1 MNDYSYDLGSY
12 SWPVST
18 GSADAQRW
26 FDRGLN
32 WTFAYNHEEA
42 GVCFA
47 KALEFDPEFAM
58 AHWGLAYIVGPNY
71 NNPWELF
78 DDQQMN
84 ITLTESR
91 NSITNAIACM
101 TNASPLE
108 QALINALAHR
118 YQAQEPIE
126 DMYEWSRDYSSEMS
140 KVYNDFPDNPDVAT
154 FYTEA
159 MMNLT
164 PWQMWDPHTGVP
176 VDGAETLRCKEVLEK
191 AIANVAA
198 TGPARHPG
206 LLHLYIHLMEM
217 SSTPEEALI
226 VADDLRHLVPDA
238 GHLKHMS
245 THIDV
250 LCGNYQDVVAGNSAG
265 IEADLKYYELNGGM
279 NFYSLY
285 RVHNYHFK
293 LYGAM
298 FLGRYN
304 EAMDAVNG
312 LNNTVPE
319 DLLRMESPPMADF
332 LEGYM
337 SMETHALVRFGK
349 WQQLIDAP
357 LPHDQDLY
365 TVTTALIH
373 YGKGIAH
380 AALKNHKA
388 ALQSQSNF
396 QSAVEKVSD
405 ERYIHVVSCKD
416 ILAVASEMLAGEISY
431 HHGDYDKAFNHLRE
445 AVRRE
450 DNLPYDEPWGWMM
463 PSRHALGALLLEQG
477 HIEEATVTYEA
488 DLGLNDEVIRS
499 NQHPDNVWS
508 LTGLYQCYLQ
518 QGKQREARMLR
529 PRRDFALARADA
541 DISVSCFCS
550 MQSKNQNPAARAEPG

>member
-1 MNDYSYDLGSY
+1 MKDYSYDLGTY
-12 SWPVST
+12 TWPVST
-18 GSADAQRW
+18 NSEEAQRW

-42 GVCFA
+42 GVCFNN
-47 KALEFDPEFAM
+47 ALNFDPDFAM
-58 AHWGLAYIVGPNY
+58 AHWGLAYIIGPNY

-78 DDQQMN
+78 DEQQMAM
-84 ITLTESR
+84 TLSESR
-91 NSITNAIACM
+91 ESIAHAKACM
-101 TNASPLE
+101 SKASPVE

-118 YQAQEPIE
+118 YQAEEPVE
-126 DMYEWSRDYSSEMS
+126 DMYQWSRDYSSQMS
-140 KVYNDFPDNPDVAT
+140 SVYKDFPDNPDVAT
-154 FYTEA
+154 FYAEA
-159 MMNLT
+159 LMNLS
-164 PWQMWDPHTGVP
+164 PWKLWDPKTGIP
-176 VDGAETLRCKEVLEK
+176 IDGAETLHCKEVLEK
-191 AIANVAA
+191 AIAAVA
-198 TGPARHPG
+198 TKGSARHPG

-226 VADDLRHLVPDA
+226 VADDLRHLVPDG

-250 LCGNYQDVVAGNSAG
+250 LCGNYQDVVVGNTAG
-265 IEADLKYYELNGGM
+265 IEADLKYYRLNGGM

-298 FLGRYN
+298 FLGRYS

-312 LNNTVPE
+312 LTETLPE

-332 LEGYM
+332 VEGYL

-349 WQQLIDAP
+349 WQELIDAP
-357 LPHDQDLY
+357 LPQDQNLY
-365 TVTTALIH
+365 TVTTALNH

-380 AALKNHKA
+380 AALKNHSA
-388 ALQSQSNF
+388 ALKSQSDF
-396 QSAVEKVSD
+396 QTAIEKVSD

-416 ILAVASEMLAGEISY
+416 ILAVAAEMLSGEINY
-431 HHGDYDKAFNHLRE
+431 HHGDYDQAFEHLRE

-477 HIEEATVTYEA
+477 HIDEAASTYEA
-488 DLGLNDEVIRS
+488 DLGLNDTVIRS
-499 NQHPDNVWS
+499 NQHPDNVWA
-508 LTGLYQCYLQ
+508 LTGLYECYVK
-518 QGKQREARMLR
+518 QGKKREARMLK
-529 PRRDFALARADA
+529 PRRDFALARADSN
-541 DISVSCFCS
+541 IGVSCFCS
-550 MQSKNQNPAARAEPG
+550 SSNKRPTATAELA

>member
-1 MNDYSYDLGSY
+1 MKDYSYDLGVY
-12 SWPVST
+12 TWPVST
-18 GSADAQRW
+18 KSHEAQRW

-42 GVCFA
+42 GVCFN
-47 KALEFDPEFAM
+47 KALESDPDFAM
-58 AHWGLAYIVGPNY
+58 AHWGLAYIIGPNY

-78 DDQQMN
+78 DDQQMT

-91 NSITNAIACM
+91 KSIANAKACM
-101 TNASPLE
+101 SNASPVE
-108 QALINALAHR
+108 QALISALAHR
-118 YQAQEPIE
+118 YQSEKPVE
-126 DMYEWSRDYSSEMS
+126 DMYQWSRDYSNQMS
-140 KVYNDFPDNPDVAT
+140 SVYNDFPDNPDVAT
-154 FYTEA
+154 FYAEA
-159 MMNLT
+159 LMNLS
-164 PWQMWDPHTGVP
+164 PWKLWDPKTGIP
-176 VDGAETLRCKEVLEK
+176 VEGAETLHCKEVLEK
-191 AIANVAA
+191 AIAAVAA
-198 TGPARHPG
+198 KGPARHPG

-226 VADDLRHLVPDA
+226 VADDLRHLVPDG

-298 FLGRYN
+298 FLGRYS

-312 LNNTVPE
+312 LTDTLPE

-332 LEGYM
+332 VEGYL
-337 SMETHALVRFGK
+337 SMKTHALVRFGK
-349 WQQLIDAP
+349 WQELIDAP
-357 LPHDQDLY
+357 LPQDQDLY
-365 TVTTALIH
+365 TVTTALNH

-380 AALKNHKA
+380 AALKNHSA
-388 ALQSQSNF
+388 ALLSQSDF
-396 QSAVEKVSD
+396 HAATEKISD

-416 ILAVASEMLAGEISY
+416 ILAVAAEMLAGEISY
-431 HHGDYDKAFNHLRE
+431 HHGDYDKAFEHLRK
-445 AVRRE
+445 AVRCE

-477 HIEEATVTYEA
+477 HIDEAASTYEA
-488 DLGLNDEVIRS
+488 DLGLNDKVIRS
-499 NQHPDNVWS
+499 NQHPDNVWA
-508 LTGLYQCYLQ
+508 LAGLYECYQ
-518 QGKQREARMLR
+518 KQGKQREARMLK

-541 DISVSCFCS
+541 NIRVSCFCS
-550 MQSKNQNPAARAEPG
+550 MKNKKSKATPEPA